1 MWLLQLGFRVRLG
14 GIVALRV
21 LVVILVIF
29 AVYAVLHDPAQSADA
44 VSSGAHHLENGLSAV
59 GQFFNDLLAR

>member
-1 MWLLQLGFRVRLG
+1 M
-14 GIVALRV
+14 ALRV